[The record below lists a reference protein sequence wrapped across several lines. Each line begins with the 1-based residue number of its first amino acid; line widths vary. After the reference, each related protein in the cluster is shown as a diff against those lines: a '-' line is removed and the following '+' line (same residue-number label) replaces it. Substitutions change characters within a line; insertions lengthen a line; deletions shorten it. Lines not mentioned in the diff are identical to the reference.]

1 MNALTLLTKTL
12 VLHEVG
18 VGHNL
23 EKYVEFSIVI
33 TTMLI
38 HAKEESSKSF
48 NNSSHPL
55 IPH

>member
-1 MNALTLLTKTL
+1 MNALTLFTKTL

-23 EKYVEFSIVI
+23 EKYVEFSVLI

-38 HAKEESSKSF
+38 HAKDESSKFF